1 MVIFLKQLLGRK
13 DLVEKLRNKTMEDLK
28 LYFLNAFA
36 MIISFTEVDMF
47 LKLLLLV
54 VSIGYTVNKWYNL
67 RKKNDDK

>member
-1 MVIFLKQLLGRK
+1 
-13 DLVEKLRNKTMEDLK
+13 MEDLK
-28 LYFLNAFA
+28 LYLLNAFA

-67 RKKNDDK
+67 RNKNGGKPS